1 MMDRRG
7 FLSVLPALAAA
18 HCSRPDSPPND
29 RRPDPPAQNIGS
41 QPGSSP
47 SRIKLN
53 LAWNPGVLCQISWI
67 IAGEKGFFS
76 AEGLDVD
83 FLNEDLSKP
92 HVHAWTSGWVH
103 GPSGP
108 LRNDAMVVEYPGLQ
122 DMASGAM
129 DYYVVAGE
137 HSGCRQLVIPV
148 ESSIRSAAEL
158 RGKRVGLRPTEDTLM
173 WEFLI
178 GSPRPGAEP
187 TRFVHSPRALGDPTE
202 TQWVRDQFA
211 ANQIAAYGGA
221 DPVPEILVADG
232 IARRLASNTW
242 TPPLNGWYC
251 CMLAVRKELVD
262 SHPDLP
268 RRFTTA
274 MRAAASFVEKNPAE
288 AVAFVVTRGHLPPS
302 TRQDL
307 SARLLRE
314 YVWATTGRIQEDLER
329 YFQLLIDAGRI
340 PPTTPPAELVKRV
353 YRGAE
358 A

>member
-1 MMDRRG
+1 M
-7 FLSVLPALAAA
+7 
-18 HCSRPDSPPND
+18 
-29 RRPDPPAQNIGS
+29 
-41 QPGSSP
+41 
-47 SRIKLN
+47 
-53 LAWNPGVLCQISWI
+53 

-76 AEGLDVD
+76 AEGLDVA
-83 FLNEDLSKP
+83 FLKEDLSKP
-92 HVHAWTSGWVH
+92 HAHGWTSGWLM

-108 LRNDAMVVEYPGLQ
+108 VRNDAMVVEYPVLQ
-122 DMASGAM
+122 DMVSGAM

-137 HSGCRQLVIPV
+137 HSGCRQLVVPV
-148 ESSIRSAAEL
+148 GSSIRSAAEL

-178 GSPRPGAEP
+178 GSQRPGGEP
-187 TRFVHSPRALGDPTE
+187 TRFVHPSFASGDPRE
-202 TQWVRDQFA
+202 VQWVTEQFA

-221 DPVPEILVADG
+221 DPVPEILIADG
-232 IARRLASNTW
+232 VARRLASNTW

-262 SHPDLP
+262 AHPDLP
-268 RRFTTA
+268 RRFTRA

-288 AVAFVVTRGHLPPS
+288 AVAYAVTNGHLPPS

-314 YVWATTGRIQEDLER
+314 YVWTTTGRIQEDLER

-340 PPTTPPAELVKRV
+340 RATTPPAELVKRV